1 MRTIS
6 ERYSRNETAFPTK
19 AVIDCHI
26 TAFNRRV
33 FLSRLIAT
41 IMAGPK
47 YGKERLKEQVRN
59 KVVIKRYKEILSY

>member
-26 TAFNRRV
+26 AAFNRRV
-33 FLSRLIAT
+33 LLSGLIAT
-41 IMAGPK
+41 AMAGPK
-47 YGKERLKEQVRN
+47 DGKERLKEQVRG
-59 KVVIKRYKEILSY
+59 KVMIKRSKEILSY